1 MVVVVTVKAKAK
13 AKMKMNDPKEV
24 VMAEL
29 ADGVLR
35 QVEQVVAESL
45 PARSVLLTEV
55 KVLAETVRLALQALC
70 TGRTKGMSF

>member
-1 MVVVVTVKAKAK
+1 MVVEVIAKAK

-45 PARSVLLTEV
+45 PARSVLLIEV
-55 KVLAETVRLALQALC
+55 KVLVETVRLALQALC
-70 TGRTKGMSF
+70 TERTKGMSF

>member
-1 MVVVVTVKAKAK
+1 VVVEVIAKAK

-45 PARSVLLTEV
+45 PARSVLLTVVEV
-55 KVLAETVRLALQALC
+55 VVETVRLALQALC
-70 TGRTKGMSF
+70 TRRTKGMSF